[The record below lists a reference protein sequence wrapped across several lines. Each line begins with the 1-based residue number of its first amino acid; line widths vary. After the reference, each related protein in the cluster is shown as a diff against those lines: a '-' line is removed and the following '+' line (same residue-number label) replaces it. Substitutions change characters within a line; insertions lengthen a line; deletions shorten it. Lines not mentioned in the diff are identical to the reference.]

1 MRGGHPVS
9 RSPPS
14 NRLAL
19 ALTINQSVW
28 NLAVDCF
35 AGHCYISHQITLGAS
50 QLQIPVRLASAEQI
64 LINFRRDLSSNDALN
79 HWVAETASGL
89 VKILTNDAGQI
100 LDVQLPED
108 IISTCEE
115 IGEAFIQVLAERSI
129 QEVGGIEV
137 THEKSNSEQSEP
149 FPYDPEFIRVDTKPF
164 NISLVYDMINDGDI
178 NLSPDF
184 QRQFVWT
191 DVGAR
196 SRLIES
202 IMLRIPLPVF
212 YLAQDHAGRLQ
223 VVDGLQ
229 RLTVIKQFLDNEL
242 RLRDLEYLKGE
253 EGKVFRHDDPN
264 RCIDQRF
271 RKRIMQT
278 QIMMNIIDPQTPAD
292 VKFDIFK
299 RINQGGRPLNAQ
311 EIRNCMSTPETRQF
325 LHTLSR
331 SPNFLQATCSS
342 VGTVRMQDQEIALRF
357 TAFRLAELRLQ
368 NPYLGN
374 MERFLDQTIEA
385 LNQDTELQ
393 EKLITPFERSMRNCA
408 HLFGS
413 FAFRKCSEKDLM
425 PGARRRLMNNSLF
438 TTWSVVLAEYDEERI
453 QKVEP
458 GAFAIL
464 VATELDTDSE
474 YYDSVSVGTNDRRR
488 LRYAFEKARTICRD
502 HIG

>member
-1 MRGGHPVS
+1 LEGSKLPIFDRRTAEAEWIIP
-9 RSPPS
+9 
-14 NRLAL
+14 
-19 ALTINQSVW
+19 T
-28 NLAVDCF
+28 AVD
-35 AGHCYISHQITLGAS
+35 ISLS
-50 QLQIPVRLASAEQI
+50 EFSLELVLQIPIRLASGEPASVV
-64 LINFRRDLSSNDALN
+64 LRRDPSQSDGSSLWSADSSSIGLIITTNEAGNIVD
-79 HWVAETASGL
+79 VEVSG
-89 VKILTNDAGQI
+89 
-100 LDVQLPED
+100 D
-108 IISTCEE
+108 IGSTPDE
-115 IGEAFIQVLAERSI
+115 IGEAFIQALAERAI
-129 QEVGGIEV
+129 QEVAGIEV
-137 THEKSNSEQSEP
+137 TEETESDPSEP
-149 FPYDPEFIRVDTKPF
+149 FPYDPETIRVDTKPF

-242 RLRDLEYLKGE
+242 RLRDLEYLKEE
-253 EGKVFRHDDPN
+253 EGKVFRHEDPN

-311 EIRNCMSTPETRQF
+311 EIRNCMSSPETRHL
-325 LHTLSR
+325 LHSLSR
-331 SPNFLQATCSS
+331 SPEFLEATCAS

-357 TAFRLAELRLQ
+357 AAFRLAELEQ
-368 NPYLGN
+368 QAPYPGN
-374 MERFLDQTIEA
+374 MERFLDQTIDT
-385 LNQDTELQ
+385 LNRQPDLFNQ
-393 EKLITPFERSMRNCA
+393 LVPAFERGMRNCTY
-408 HLFGS
+408 LFGA
-413 FAFRKCSEKDLM
+413 FAFRKCSPQDLD

-438 TTWSVVLAEYDEERI
+438 TTWSVVLAERDEEEV
-453 QKVEP
+453 QSVERQS
-458 GAFAIL
+458 FAEI
-464 VATELDTDSE
+464 VALELEQDGD
-474 YYDSVSVGTNDRRR
+474 YYDSVSFGTNDRRR
-488 LRYAFEKARTICRD
+488 LRYAFEKARSLCKE

>member
-1 MRGGHPVS
+1 M
-9 RSPPS
+9 
-14 NRLAL
+14 
-19 ALTINQSVW
+19 
-28 NLAVDCF
+28 
-35 AGHCYISHQITLGAS
+35 
-50 QLQIPVRLASAEQI
+50 QIPIRLASGEPT
-64 LINFRRDLSSNDALN
+64 SVALRLDQS
-79 HWVAETASGL
+79 HPDGLPRWTASDDSHE
-89 VKILTNDAGQI
+89 LTITTTEAGSI
-100 LDVQLPED
+100 VQVEISKD
-108 IISTCEE
+108 IGSTPGE
-115 IGEAFIQVLAERSI
+115 IGEAFLQALAERSM
-129 QEVGGIEV
+129 QEAAGIEV
-137 THEKSNSEQSEP
+137 TEETDYDLPEP

-164 NISLVYDMINDGDI
+164 NISLVYDMMKDGDI

-191 DVGAR
+191 DIGAR

-242 RLRDLEYLKGE
+242 RLRDLEYLKDE
-253 EGKVFRHDDPN
+253 EGKVFRHDDPS

-271 RKRIMQT
+271 RKRILQT

-311 EIRNCMSTPETRQF
+311 EIRNCMSAPETRHL
-325 LHTLSR
+325 LHSLSR
-331 SPNFLQATCSS
+331 SPDFLEATCSS

-357 TAFRLAELRLQ
+357 AAFRLADLGKQ
-368 NPYLGN
+368 APYPGN
-374 MERFLDQTIEA
+374 MERFLDQTIET
-385 LNQDTELQ
+385 LNYDSRLFDQLV
-393 EKLITPFERSMRNCA
+393 PAFERSMRNSA
-408 HLFGS
+408 HLFGA
-413 FAFRKCSEKDLM
+413 FAFRKCSPQDLL

-438 TTWSVVLAEYDEERI
+438 TTWSVVLAERDEEEV
-453 QKVEP
+453 QAVK
-458 GAFAIL
+458 AASFAGI
-464 VATELDTDSE
+464 VAHELERDPD

-488 LRYAFEKARTICRD
+488 LRYAFEKVRAICAE

>member
-1 MRGGHPVS
+1 M
-9 RSPPS
+9 
-14 NRLAL
+14 
-19 ALTINQSVW
+19 
-28 NLAVDCF
+28 
-35 AGHCYISHQITLGAS
+35 
-50 QLQIPVRLASAEQI
+50 QIPIRLASGEPASVMLRQDQARPDGLSRWTADDASPE
-64 LINFRRDLSSNDALN
+64 LIITTT
-79 HWVAETASGL
+79 E
-89 VKILTNDAGQI
+89 AGRI
-100 LDVQLPED
+100 VRVEMA
-108 IISTCEE
+108 EE
-115 IGEAFIQVLAERSI
+115 IGSTEGEVGEAFIQAFAERAI
-129 QEVGGIEV
+129 QESAGIEV
-137 THEKSNSEQSEP
+137 TEEAKDGPPEP

-164 NISLVYDMINDGDI
+164 NISLVYDMIKDGDI

-191 DVGAR
+191 DIGAR

-242 RLRDLEYLKGE
+242 RLRDLEYLKEE
-253 EGKVFRHDDPN
+253 EGKVFRHDDPS

-311 EIRNCMSTPETRQF
+311 EIRNCMSSPETRHLLHSLSQSPDF
-325 LHTLSR
+325 LE
-331 SPNFLQATCSS
+331 ATCSS

-357 TAFRLAELRLQ
+357 AAFRLAEFELQ
-368 NPYLGN
+368 SPYLGN
-374 MERFLDQTIEA
+374 MERFLDQAIET
-385 LNQDTELQ
+385 LNRDPDLFDR
-393 EKLITPFERSMRNCA
+393 LVPAFERGMRNSA
-408 HLFGS
+408 HLFGA
-413 FAFRKCSEKDLM
+413 FAFRKCKPHDLL

-438 TTWSVVLAEYDEERI
+438 TTWSVVLAEWDEKEV
-453 QKVEP
+453 QAVEA
-458 GAFAIL
+458 GSFAGII
-464 VATELDTDSE
+464 AHELDRDSA
-474 YYDSVSVGTNDRRR
+474 YYDSVSFGTNDRRR
-488 LRYAFEKARTICRD
+488 LLYAFEKARALCAE

>member
-1 MRGGHPVS
+1 M
-9 RSPPS
+9 
-14 NRLAL
+14 
-19 ALTINQSVW
+19 
-28 NLAVDCF
+28 
-35 AGHCYISHQITLGAS
+35 
-50 QLQIPVRLASAEQI
+50 QIPIRLASGEPALIGLRLDQSQPDGLSRWIAEDVSHELTI
-64 LINFRRDLSSNDALN
+64 TTTEAGRIVRVEISRDI
-79 HWVAETASGL
+79 G
-89 VKILTNDAGQI
+89 
-100 LDVQLPED
+100 
-108 IISTCEE
+108 STP
-115 IGEAFIQVLAERSI
+115 GEVGEVFIQALAERSI
-129 QEVGGIEV
+129 QEAAGIEV
-137 THEKSNSEQSEP
+137 TEEADDGPPEP

-164 NISLVYDMINDGDI
+164 NISLVYDMIKDGDI

-191 DVGAR
+191 DIGAR

-242 RLRDLEYLKGE
+242 RLRDLEYLKAE
-253 EGKVFRHDDPN
+253 EGKVFRHDDPS

-311 EIRNCMSTPETRQF
+311 EIRNCMSSPETRQLLHSLSQSPDF
-325 LHTLSR
+325 LK
-331 SPNFLQATCSS
+331 ATCSS

-357 TAFRLAELRLQ
+357 AAFRLADLERQAL
-368 NPYLGN
+368 YLGN
-374 MERFLDQTIEA
+374 MERFLDQTIETINRDSRLFDQLVPA
-385 LNQDTELQ
+385 
-393 EKLITPFERSMRNCA
+393 FERGMRNSA
-408 HLFGS
+408 HLFGT
-413 FAFRKCSEKDLM
+413 FAFRKCSPQDLL

-438 TTWSVVLAEYDEERI
+438 TTWSVVLAEWDE
-453 QKVEP
+453 QDVQAVEA
-458 GAFAIL
+458 GSFAGI
-464 VATELDTDSE
+464 VAHELHSDAD
-474 YYDSVSVGTNDRRR
+474 YYDSVSFGTNDRRR
-488 LRYAFEKARTICRD
+488 LRYAFEKARALCAE

>member
-1 MRGGHPVS
+1 M
-9 RSPPS
+9 
-14 NRLAL
+14 
-19 ALTINQSVW
+19 
-28 NLAVDCF
+28 
-35 AGHCYISHQITLGAS
+35 
-50 QLQIPVRLASAEQI
+50 QIPIRLASGEPASVALRLDQSHPDGLSRWIAEDVSHELTI
-64 LINFRRDLSSNDALN
+64 TTM
-79 HWVAETASGL
+79 ESGR
-89 VKILTNDAGQI
+89 I
-100 LDVQLPED
+100 VQVEMSED
-108 IISTCEE
+108 IGSTPGE
-115 IGEAFIQVLAERSI
+115 IGEVFIQALAERSV
-129 QEVGGIEV
+129 QEAAGIEV
-137 THEKSNSEQSEP
+137 TDEAEDGPLEP

-164 NISLVYDMINDGDI
+164 NISLVYDMIKDGDI

-191 DVGAR
+191 DIGAR

-242 RLRDLEYLKGE
+242 RLRDLEYLKAE
-253 EGKVFRHDDPN
+253 EGKVFRHDDPS

-311 EIRNCMSTPETRQF
+311 EIRNCMSSPETRNL
-325 LHTLSR
+325 LHRLSQ
-331 SPNFLQATCSS
+331 SPNFLEATCSS

-357 TAFRLAELRLQ
+357 AAFRLADLERQ
-368 NPYLGN
+368 APYLGN
-374 MERFLDQTIEA
+374 MERFLDQTIET
-385 LNQDTELQ
+385 LNRDSRLFDQLVPAFD
-393 EKLITPFERSMRNCA
+393 RGMRNSA
-408 HLFGS
+408 HLFGA
-413 FAFRKCSEKDLM
+413 FAFRKCSPQDLL

-438 TTWSVVLAEYDEERI
+438 TTWSVVLAERDEEEV
-453 QKVEP
+453 QAVE
-458 GAFAIL
+458 AKSFAGI
-464 VATELDTDSE
+464 VANELHNDAD
-474 YYDSVSVGTNDRRR
+474 YYDSVSFGTNDRRR
-488 LRYAFEKARTICRD
+488 LRYAFEKARALCAE

>member
-1 MRGGHPVS
+1 M
-9 RSPPS
+9 
-14 NRLAL
+14 
-19 ALTINQSVW
+19 
-28 NLAVDCF
+28 
-35 AGHCYISHQITLGAS
+35 
-50 QLQIPVRLASAEQI
+50 QIPIRLASGEQI
-64 LINFRRDLSSNDALN
+64 SVALRLDQSHSDGLSRWTAEDASYELTITTTE
-79 HWVAETASGL
+79 AGR
-89 VKILTNDAGQI
+89 ILG
-100 LDVQLPED
+100 VEMSED
-108 IISTCEE
+108 IGSTPDEISDT
-115 IGEAFIQVLAERSI
+115 FIQAITERSI
-129 QEVGGIEV
+129 QEAAGIEV
-137 THEKSNSEQSEP
+137 TEETVVGSPEP

-164 NISLVYDMINDGDI
+164 NISLVYDMIKDGDI

-212 YLAQDHAGRLQ
+212 YLAQDHEGRLQ

-242 RLRDLEYLKGE
+242 RLRDLEYLKDE
-253 EGKVFRHDDPN
+253 EGKVFRHDDPR

-311 EIRNCMSTPETRQF
+311 EIRNCMSSPETRHL
-325 LHTLSR
+325 LHSLSR
-331 SPNFLQATCSS
+331 SPDFLKATCSS

-357 TAFRLAELRLQ
+357 AAFRLADLEYQ
-368 NPYLGN
+368 PAYPGN
-374 MERFLDQTIEA
+374 MERFLDQAIET
-385 LNQDTELQ
+385 LNRNPGSFDQLV
-393 EKLITPFERSMRNCA
+393 PAFETGMRNSA

-413 FAFRKCSEKDLM
+413 FAFRKCSPQDLL

-438 TTWSVVLAEYDEERI
+438 TTWSVVLAERDEKAV
-453 QKVEP
+453 QAVEP
-458 GAFAIL
+458 GSFAAI
-464 VATELDTDSE
+464 VAHELDKDAE
-474 YYDSVSVGTNDRRR
+474 YYDCVSVGTNDRRR
-488 LRYAFEKARTICRD
+488 LLYAFEKARNICAE

>member
-1 MRGGHPVS
+1 MVALRLDQSQPDGLS
-9 RSPPS
+9 RWIAEDVPHE
-14 NRLAL
+14 
-19 ALTINQSVW
+19 LTITTGE
-28 NLAVDCF
+28 
-35 AGHCYISHQITLGAS
+35 AGRI
-50 QLQIPVRLASAEQI
+50 
-64 LINFRRDLSSNDALN
+64 
-79 HWVAETASGL
+79 
-89 VKILTNDAGQI
+89 VKIEKSQDIGSTAG
-100 LDVQLPED
+100 
-108 IISTCEE
+108 E
-115 IGEAFIQVLAERSI
+115 IGEVFIQTLAERSI
-129 QEVGGIEV
+129 QEAAGIEV
-137 THEKSNSEQSEP
+137 TEEFEDDSPEP

-164 NISLVYDMINDGDI
+164 NISLVYDMIKDGDI

-191 DVGAR
+191 DIGAR

-242 RLRDLEYLKGE
+242 RLRDLEYLKEE
-253 EGKVFRHDDPN
+253 EGKVFRHDDPS

-311 EIRNCMSTPETRQF
+311 EIRNCMSSPETRHL
-325 LHTLSR
+325 LHSLSR
-331 SPNFLQATCSS
+331 SPDFLEATCSS

-357 TAFRLAELRLQ
+357 VAFRLADLKRQ
-368 NPYLGN
+368 APYLGN
-374 MERFLDQTIEA
+374 MERFLDQTIETINRDPRLFDQLVPA
-385 LNQDTELQ
+385 
-393 EKLITPFERSMRNCA
+393 FERSMRNSA
-408 HLFGS
+408 HLFGA
-413 FAFRKCSEKDLM
+413 FAFRKCSPQDLL

-438 TTWSVVLAEYDEERI
+438 TTWSVVLAERDEEDVRT
-453 QKVEP
+453 VE
-458 GAFAIL
+458 AESFAGLI
-464 VATELDTDSE
+464 AHELDSDAD
-474 YYDSVSVGTNDRRR
+474 YYDSVSFGTNDRRR
-488 LRYAFEKARTICRD
+488 LRYAFEKARALCAE